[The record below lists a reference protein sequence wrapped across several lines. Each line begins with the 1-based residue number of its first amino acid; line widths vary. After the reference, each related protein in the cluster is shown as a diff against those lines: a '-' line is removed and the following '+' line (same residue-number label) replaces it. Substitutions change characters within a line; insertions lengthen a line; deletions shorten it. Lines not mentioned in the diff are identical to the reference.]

1 MYKQNSTLL
10 FAAVLGIFLLSSVI
24 FTGCNDEKK
33 ESTME
38 TTVTDT
44 TTMPMMDTT
53 HMDTANT
60 RPIMP
65 GS

>member
-1 MYKQNSTLL
+1 MYKQKSTLL
-10 FAAVLGIFLLSSVI
+10 FAAVIGIFMFSSVI

-33 ESTME
+33 ESSTE
-38 TTVTDT
+38 TIVTDT